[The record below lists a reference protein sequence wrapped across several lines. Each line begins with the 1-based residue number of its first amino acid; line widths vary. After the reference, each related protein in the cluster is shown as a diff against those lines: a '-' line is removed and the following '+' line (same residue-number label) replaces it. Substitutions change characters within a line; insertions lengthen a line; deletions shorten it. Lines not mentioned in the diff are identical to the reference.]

1 MRPIKLIMS
10 AFGPYAGRTEID
22 LDKLGSRGLYLI
34 TGDTGAGKTTI
45 FDAVTYA
52 LYGAAS
58 GMNRETSM
66 LRSKY
71 AEAGAPTEVEL
82 YFTYGEKEY
91 YIKRNPEYERPKSR
105 GDGMTVEK
113 ARAELH
119 LPEGKIITG
128 QKDVDRAVVEI
139 MGIDREQFSRI
150 AMIAQGDFLKLLT
163 ATTDERKRIFQKLFK
178 THRYSELQDRLKRE
192 SLKLG
197 NEYET
202 LSGSIR
208 QYINGIICNEDD
220 VLSIQINKVKNKELP
235 VSEIFLLL
243 EQLIK
248 NDEVAEKE
256 YDEKVK
262 KADEGIEQITKIL
275 TKVQTLRA
283 AKISLENA
291 QKELKKSEVLK
302 KELTE
307 KLKDE
312 ENKKGE
318 ADKIIRQIAEIDTV
332 LPEYDE
338 LDSKR
343 KEYEK
348 IGKIINNTEKT
359 LKTKEKQ
366 RAESADKIE
375 KLEYEIKSLENVGSD
390 KARLEAAQTEL
401 VNNRTSLD
409 NLCRELGELG
419 VLETELQK
427 AQEDYLAKS
436 KKSEELK
443 TAYDTLNKS
452 YLDEQAGI
460 LADTLS
466 EGCPCP
472 VCGSLSHPNPAQ
484 KSAHAPTKSE
494 LEKSKRAAEKAQ
506 AEANSAS
513 SEAGRIKGAVTEK
526 KIAAEKLVKNLLGEI
541 LWEDVGEQ
549 TEKSKDAVNTE
560 LENLKNELSEIEKA
574 EKRKAEIDK
583 LIPEE
588 KENERKAAGEI
599 EKLKEA
605 LAKEKTNLENLDR
618 RIKELS
624 AKLIYENK
632 STAADAKEE
641 LKSKAEA
648 LEKSR
653 RKAKEEFDACD
664 KNIAAVKSR
673 IEENQK
679 LLADSDE
686 ADTAEEEAKQEELK
700 KEKERLTRTQKGIHA
715 RNAANKSAYEN
726 IKLKFSEIKE
736 TEEKW
741 TWVKALSD
749 TANGNISG
757 KEKVMLETY
766 IQMTYFDRIINRANT
781 RLMIM
786 TGGQYELKRSRAA
799 DNNRSQSG
807 LELNVTDHYN
817 GTERSVKTLS
827 GGESFK
833 ASLALALGM
842 SDEIQSSAGGIKLD
856 TMFIDEGFGSLDDE
870 SLAQAMQALS
880 GLTEGNKLIGIISHV
895 GELKNRIDKQLVV
908 TKEKTGGSKI
918 TVVV

>member
-22 LDKLGSRGLYLI
+22 LNKLGSRGLYLI

-113 ARAELH
+113 ASAELH

-178 THRYSELQDRLKRE
+178 TQRYSELQDRLKRE

-248 NDEVAEKE
+248 NDETAEKE

-275 TKVQTLRA
+275 TKAQTLNA
-283 AKISLENA
+283 AKISLEKA
-291 QKELKKSEVLK
+291 QQELKKSEVLK

-307 KLKDE
+307 KLKAE

-318 ADKIIRQIAEIDTV
+318 ADKIIRQIAEIDAV

-348 IGKIINNTEKT
+348 IGKIINNTEKS
-359 LKTKEKQ
+359 LKAKEKQ

-375 KLEYEIKSLENVGSD
+375 KLEYEM
-390 KARLEAAQTEL
+390 
-401 VNNRTSLD
+401 
-409 NLCRELGELG
+409 
-419 VLETELQK
+419 
-427 AQEDYLAKS
+427 
-436 KKSEELK
+436 
-443 TAYDTLNKS
+443 
-452 YLDEQAGI
+452 
-460 LADTLS
+460 
-466 EGCPCP
+466 CPP
-472 VCGSLSHPNPAQ
+472 
-484 KSAHAPTKSE
+484 
-494 LEKSKRAAEKAQ
+494 R
-506 AEANSAS
+506 
-513 SEAGRIKGAVTEK
+513 
-526 KIAAEKLVKNLLGEI
+526 
-541 LWEDVGEQ
+541 
-549 TEKSKDAVNTE
+549 
-560 LENLKNELSEIEKA
+560 
-574 EKRKAEIDK
+574 
-583 LIPEE
+583 
-588 KENERKAAGEI
+588 
-599 EKLKEA
+599 
-605 LAKEKTNLENLDR
+605 
-618 RIKELS
+618 
-624 AKLIYENK
+624 
-632 STAADAKEE
+632 
-641 LKSKAEA
+641 
-648 LEKSR
+648 
-653 RKAKEEFDACD
+653 
-664 KNIAAVKSR
+664 
-673 IEENQK
+673 
-679 LLADSDE
+679 
-686 ADTAEEEAKQEELK
+686 
-700 KEKERLTRTQKGIHA
+700 
-715 RNAANKSAYEN
+715 
-726 IKLKFSEIKE
+726 
-736 TEEKW
+736 
-741 TWVKALSD
+741 
-749 TANGNISG
+749 
-757 KEKVMLETY
+757 
-766 IQMTYFDRIINRANT
+766 
-781 RLMIM
+781 
-786 TGGQYELKRSRAA
+786 
-799 DNNRSQSG
+799 
-807 LELNVTDHYN
+807 
-817 GTERSVKTLS
+817 
-827 GGESFK
+827 
-833 ASLALALGM
+833 
-842 SDEIQSSAGGIKLD
+842 
-856 TMFIDEGFGSLDDE
+856 
-870 SLAQAMQALS
+870 
-880 GLTEGNKLIGIISHV
+880 
-895 GELKNRIDKQLVV
+895 KNRQ
-908 TKEKTGGSKI
+908 
-918 TVVV
+918 